1 MSKVAYRYLQGVKR
15 VVYSE
20 PTKPSEQTDPTDK
33 TNQPDQSDQS
43 NQEYDAMNLF
53 NTMTNNTSDTSN
65 IENNPLDEFGFDS
78 SMYNNTSEEPIDTE
92 NFEENLYKSEQ
103 DQQNQQHNIDEF
115 IQYSIDFN
123 NKVSAKEARTSIE
136 SRLPFIVDKADFKSF
151 TDQRTSKKNKR
162 SAVIRETDSI
172 YKPVVKMRKSGE
184 QNEFNI
190 TSSERVGF
198 VTVQST
204 PQLDKNFNTK
214 PSPSQ
219 QRPKSVT
226 KKLDRIAGIL
236 NEKFI
241 ITKRKPFNTKKIGY
255 LPVSLSEIQPLET
268 INDNITLSETSDK
281 NQTAYYDRLC
291 IQKKLLGHEQER
303 NQTEPIQRYVEIVES
318 RGIGRF
324 VYIAA
329 LIIVILFVF
338 NTFKNSDLGKNWS
351 INGLNLIKT
360 QEQTIETETNIELT
374 MNATPTLSEEN
385 QLNLNL
391 TSQSIENIS
400 FTVEIIDNETEEIVY
415 STEEQLPS
423 GSSLDTIEINNS
435 LYDNNTDESLYRTAT
450 VRCKTYKG
458 DNNRGNKSSIDNNS
472 GGKSG
477 DKMSSGKYIGEIEQ
491 AIEIKIKP
499 SSEG

>member
-1 MSKVAYRYLQGVKR
+1 MSKVVYRYLQGVKR
-15 VVYSE
+15 VVYTD
-20 PTKPSEQTDPTDK
+20 PTKPSEQTDPTDRTNK
-33 TNQPDQSDQS
+33 TDQSDQSDQS
-43 NQEYDAMNLF
+43 NQEYDAMSLF
-53 NTMTNNTSDTSN
+53 NTMTNNNPDTTN
-65 IENNPLDEFGFDS
+65 IENNPLDEFGFES

-103 DQQNQQHNIDEF
+103 DQQNQQHNTDEF

-136 SRLPFIVDKADFKSF
+136 SRLPFIVDKANFKSF
-151 TDQRTSKKNKR
+151 TDQRTSKKNKK

-198 VTVQST
+198 ITVQST

-214 PSPSQ
+214 QSQ
-219 QRPKSVT
+219 QRPKSTT

-255 LPVSLSEIQPLET
+255 LPVNLSEIQPLET
-268 INDNITLSETSDK
+268 INDNINLSEQSETSDK

-291 IQKKLLGHEQER
+291 IQKKLLEHEQER

-324 VYIAA
+324 VYLAA
-329 LIIVILFVF
+329 LIIVILFVL

-351 INGLNLIKT
+351 IDGLNLIKT

-391 TSQSIENIS
+391 TSQSVENIS

-415 STEEQLPS
+415 STEAQLPS
-423 GSSLDTIEINNS
+423 GSSIDTIEINSS

-458 DNNRGNKSSIDNNS
+458 DKSSE
-472 GGKSG
+472 
-477 DKMSSGKYIGEIEQ
+477 DKSSGEKYIGEVEQ

>member
-15 VVYSE
+15 VVYSD
-20 PTKPSEQTDPTDK
+20 PTKPSEQTDPTDRTNK
-33 TNQPDQSDQS
+33 TNQPDQ
-43 NQEYDAMNLF
+43 EYDAMSLF

-65 IENNPLDEFGFDS
+65 IENNPLDEFEFDS

-151 TDQRTSKKNKR
+151 TDQRASKKNKK

-198 VTVQST
+198 ITVQST

-214 PSPSQ
+214 QSSSQ

-226 KKLDRIAGIL
+226 KKLDRVAGIL

-255 LPVSLSEIQPLET
+255 LPVSLSETQPLET
-268 INDNITLSETSDK
+268 ISEDENINTSDKPNTTSDK

-291 IQKKLLGHEQER
+291 IQKKLLEHEQER
-303 NQTEPIQRYVEIVES
+303 NQTEPIQRYIEIVES

-324 VYIAA
+324 VYLAA
-329 LIIVILFVF
+329 LIIVILFVL
-338 NTFKNSDLGKNWS
+338 NTFKNSDLGRNWS
-351 INGLNLIKT
+351 LDGLNLIKI

-385 QLNLNL
+385 KLNLNL
-391 TSQSIENIS
+391 TSQSVENIS
-400 FTVEIIDNETEEIVY
+400 FTVEIIDNETGERVY
-415 STEEQLPS
+415 STEAQLPS
-423 GSSLDTIEINNS
+423 GTSIDTFEINSS

-458 DNNRGNKSSIDNNS
+458 DNSKGE
-472 GGKSG
+472 
-477 DKMSSGKYIGEIEQ
+477 KYIGEIEQ
-491 AIEIKIKP
+491 TIEIKIKP
-499 SSEG
+499 TTTTREN